1 MECLAKI
8 PDAKMVAFSDIVE
21 ERARSC
27 AEKYS
32 GKYYTDFHKMISS
45 EALDACYICIPPFA
59 HKDQELLCSKRGI
72 PFFVEK
78 PVALK
83 MGKAKEVLASV
94 QKSRVITQVGYVLRF
109 NDAFQKL
116 RQALRE
122 RGGRIG
128 LIEMLR
134 LGGIAG
140 DENHWWRRRELS
152 GGQLVE
158 QSTHQ
163 VDLAR
168 WFVGEVSSVYAKFG
182 RQLNRDLP
190 NFTIED
196 VSTVVMKFK
205 NGAIGTLTS
214 SCAAQ
219 EGGGFGGFTILAKNL
234 QILAYGDYR
243 LIEGGKSTEF
253 KETVDPVLE
262 EDKHFIDCVQ
272 SGLKTAIPY
281 SEGVKT
287 LEVTLAA
294 VESAKVG
301 KEVKLPL

>member
-32 GKYYTDFHKMISS
+32 GKYYTDFHKMISN

-83 MGKAKEVLASV
+83 MEKAKEVLASV

-116 RQALRE
+116 RQALHE

-234 QILAYGDYR
+234 QILAYGGYR

-272 SGLKTAIPY
+272 KGLKTAIPY

>member
-1 MECLAKI
+1 MVVRIGMVGCGGMAQSHMDCLSKI
-8 PDAKMVAFSDIVE
+8 PEAKMVAFADIVE
-21 ERARSC
+21 ERARGC
-27 AEKYS
+27 AKRYS
-32 GKYYTDFHKMISS
+32 GKPYADFHDMISEES
-45 EALDACYICIPPFA
+45 LDACYICIPPFA
-59 HKDQELLCSKRGI
+59 HEDQETLCSKNRI

-83 MGKAKEVLASV
+83 MKKAREVLASV
-94 QKSRVITQVGYVLRF
+94 QKYGVVTQVGYVLRF
-109 NDAFQKL
+109 NDAFQKM
-116 RQALRE
+116 RQALLE
-122 RGGRIG
+122 RGGKVG

-140 DENHWWRRRELS
+140 DENHWWRRKELS

-168 WFVGEVSSVYAKFG
+168 WFVGEVSSVYARFG
-182 RQLNRDLP
+182 RQLNKGLP

-196 VSTVVMKFK
+196 VSTVVMRFR

-234 QILAYGDYR
+234 QILAYGGYR
-243 LIEGGKSTEF
+243 LIEGGKSTEYN
-253 KETVDPVLE
+253 ETV
-262 EDKHFIDCVQ
+262 
-272 SGLKTAIPY
+272 
-281 SEGVKT
+281 
-287 LEVTLAA
+287 
-294 VESAKVG
+294 
-301 KEVKLPL
+301 